1 MPTIPIRTL
10 GKIGVITDVN
20 AFDLP
25 PEAVSSARNVRF
37 SNGRITNSHVWREA
51 IASPTGGIPSFMF
64 TASSTGSDE
73 IMGYMARNGR
83 AYHIVNGA
91 ISEVT
96 PGTESPRPLIGYDTS
111 GFSLD
116 FLTDQSEV
124 RVPASS
130 DFVENLS
137 DATRTFCALQGVLY
151 INQEDRVPWYKT
163 SGNTV
168 YNILPN
174 WTSTNRCKVLRGY
187 KDFLVALNVTKSGAA
202 YPNMVKWSNIAQYDS
217 VPDSWDPADTTKSAG
232 ENTLAEIQTDILDG
246 MTLRNSFII
255 YATDQAWTMEYTQG
269 PDVFQFY
276 KLFGDRGIVN
286 TNCVAEV
293 DGLHFVLDDDDIYM
307 HDGVSPPKSIVDKRV
322 KSHIFRNM
330 DLTKAEKFFVYH
342 ERSASEVW
350 FCFNSKL
357 GNLKWLGSACTYC
370 NYAAVYNYSEDTWTF
385 HDLPNVSSMSSVG
398 WQITPT
404 YATTTLAYDTTG
416 SSYADLIPNNTNNSF
431 AASVAEGIIAT
442 TRITQVDSGLG
453 TALPFNA
460 ASELAV
466 VPFTERTGLDL
477 DELVP
482 ELRTYKNYRSIYPQ
496 TTVEDASAPFSFKF
510 GGVDMPSQNLEWD
523 TLQTFEPTTEY
534 KLDTRSRGRYLAW
547 YFEGANNNTYSLS
560 GFDLDFVA
568 VSRR

>member
-25 PEAVSSARNVRF
+25 PEALSSARNVRF
-37 SNGRITNSHVWREA
+37 SKGNITNAHVWREA
-51 IASPTGGIPSFMF
+51 IASPTGGSPVFTF
-64 TASSTGSDE
+64 TAERTNQPDYLGYVTSDGKVYHVLNGTADE
-73 IMGYMARNGR
+73 VSISGY
-83 AYHIVNGA
+83 
-91 ISEVT
+91 
-96 PGTESPRPLIGYDTS
+96 
-111 GFSLD
+111 
-116 FLTDQSEV
+116 
-124 RVPASS
+124 VPATSTAVRS
-130 DFVENLS
+130 F
-137 DATRTFCALQGVLY
+137 TTLQGVY
-151 INQEDRVPWYKT
+151 YSNQEDRVPWFYK
-163 SGNTV
+163 S
-168 YNILPN
+168 
-174 WTSTNRCKVLRGY
+174 TSTDYAVLTNWDTNHRCKVLRGF
-187 KDFLVALNVTKSGAA
+187 KDYLIALNVTKSAA
-202 YPNMVKWSNIAQYDS
+202 VYPNMVKWSNIALYDA

-232 ENTLAEIQTDILDG
+232 ENTIAEIQTDILDG
-246 MTLRNSFII
+246 MTLRNSFIV
-255 YATDQAWTMEYTQG
+255 YATDQAWVMEYSAG

-276 KLFGDRGIVN
+276 KLFGDRGIAS
-286 TNCVAEV
+286 TNCVTEV

-322 KSHIFRNM
+322 KTHIFRNM

-357 GNLKWLGSACTYC
+357 GNLKWLGADCTYC

-404 YATTTLAYDTTG
+404 YATTSLTYDTTG
-416 SSYADLIPNNTNNSF
+416 SSYADLIPNNTNNTF
-431 AASVAEGIIAT
+431 AASVAEGTIAT

-453 TALPFNA
+453 TALPFNSV
-460 ASELAV
+460 SELAV
-466 VPFTERTGLDL
+466 VPYTERTGLDL

-482 ELRTYKNYRSIYPQ
+482 ELRTYKNYRSVYPQ
-496 TTVEDASAPFSFKF
+496 VTVEDASAPFSFKF

>member
-1 MPTIPIRTL
+1 MTVVPIRSL

-25 PEAVSSARNVRF
+25 PEALSSARNVRF
-37 SNGRITNSHVWREA
+37 SKGNITNAHVWREA
-51 IASPTGGIPSFMF
+51 IASPTGGSPVFTF
-64 TASSTGSDE
+64 TAERTNQPDYLGYVTSDGKVYHVLNGTADEVSISGYVPSTST
-73 IMGYMARNGR
+73 A
-83 AYHIVNGA
+83 V
-91 ISEVT
+91 
-96 PGTESPRPLIGYDTS
+96 
-111 GFSLD
+111 
-116 FLTDQSEV
+116 
-124 RVPASS
+124 
-130 DFVENLS
+130 
-137 DATRTFCALQGVLY
+137 RTFTTLQGVY
-151 INQEDRVPWYKT
+151 YSNQEDRVPWFYK
-163 SGNTV
+163 S
-168 YNILPN
+168 
-174 WTSTNRCKVLRGY
+174 TSTDYAVLTNWDTNHRCKVLRGF
-187 KDFLVALNVTKSGAA
+187 KDYLVALNVTKSAVV
-202 YPNMVKWSNIAQYDS
+202 YPNMVKWSNIALYDA

-232 ENTLAEIQTDILDG
+232 ENTIAEIQTDILDG
-246 MTLRNSFII
+246 MTLRNSFIV
-255 YATDQAWTMEYTQG
+255 YATDQAWVMEYSAG

-276 KLFGDRGIVN
+276 KLFGDRGIAS
-286 TNCVAEV
+286 TNCVTEV

-322 KSHIFRNM
+322 KTHIFRNM

-404 YATTTLAYDTTG
+404 YATTSLTYATAG
-416 SSYADLIPNNTNNSF
+416 SSYSDLIPNNTNNTF
-431 AASVAEGIIAT
+431 AASVAEGTIAT

-453 TALPFNA
+453 TSLPFNA

-466 VPFTERTGLDL
+466 VPYTERTGLDL

-482 ELRTYKNYRSIYPQ
+482 ELKSYKNYRAVYPQ
-496 TTVEDASAPFSFKF
+496 VTVEDATAPFSFKF
-510 GGVDMPSQNLEWD
+510 GGVDMPAQDLEWD

-560 GFDLDFVA
+560 GFDLDFVSA
-568 VSRR
+568 SRR

>member
-1 MPTIPIRTL
+1 MTVVPIRTL

-25 PEAVSSARNVRF
+25 PEALSSARNVRF
-37 SNGRITNSHVWREA
+37 SKGNITNAHVWREA
-51 IASPTGGIPSFMF
+51 IASPTGGSPVFTF
-64 TASSTGSDE
+64 TAERTNQPDYLGYVTTDGKVYHVLNGTADEVSISGYSPSTSTA
-73 IMGYMARNGR
+73 AR
-83 AYHIVNGA
+83 
-91 ISEVT
+91 SFT
-96 PGTESPRPLIGYDTS
+96 T
-111 GFSLD
+111 
-116 FLTDQSEV
+116 
-124 RVPASS
+124 
-130 DFVENLS
+130 
-137 DATRTFCALQGVLY
+137 LQGVY
-151 INQEDRVPWYKT
+151 YSNQEDRVPWFYK
-163 SGNTV
+163 S
-168 YNILPN
+168 
-174 WTSTNRCKVLRGY
+174 TSTDYAVLTNWDTNHRCKVLRGF
-187 KDFLVALNVTKSGAA
+187 KDYLIALNVTKSSVS
-202 YPNMVKWSNIAQYDS
+202 YPNMVKWSNIALYDA

-232 ENTLAEIQTDILDG
+232 ENTIAEIQTDILDG

-255 YATDQAWTMEYTQG
+255 YATDQAWGMEYTAG

-276 KLFGDRGIVN
+276 KLFGDRGIVS
-286 TNCVAEV
+286 TNCVTEV

-322 KSHIFRNM
+322 KTHIFRNM

-404 YATTTLAYDTTG
+404 YATTSLTYATTG
-416 SSYADLIPNNTNNSF
+416 SSYADLIPNNTNNTF
-431 AASVAEGIIAT
+431 AASVAESTIAT

-453 TALPFNA
+453 TSLPFSA
-460 ASELAV
+460 ASELSV
-466 VPFTERTGLDL
+466 VPYTERIGLDL

-482 ELRTYKNYRSIYPQ
+482 ELRTYKNYRAVYPQ
-496 TTVEDASAPFSFKF
+496 VTVEDTSSPFSFKF
-510 GGVDMPSQNLEWD
+510 GGVDMPAQVLEWD
-523 TLQTFEPTTEY
+523 ALQTFEPTTEY

>member
-1 MPTIPIRTL
+1 MTVVPIRSL

-25 PEAVSSARNVRF
+25 PEALSSARNVRF
-37 SNGRITNSHVWREA
+37 SKGNISNAHVWREA
-51 IASPTGGIPSFMF
+51 IASPTGGSPVFTF
-64 TASSTGSDE
+64 TAERTNQPDYLGYVTTDGKVYHVLNGTADEVSISGYSPSTST
-73 IMGYMARNGR
+73 A
-83 AYHIVNGA
+83 
-91 ISEVT
+91 
-96 PGTESPRPLIGYDTS
+96 
-111 GFSLD
+111 
-116 FLTDQSEV
+116 V
-124 RVPASS
+124 RS
-130 DFVENLS
+130 F
-137 DATRTFCALQGVLY
+137 TTLQGVY
-151 INQEDRVPWYKT
+151 YSNQEDRVPWFYK
-163 SGNTV
+163 S
-168 YNILPN
+168 
-174 WTSTNRCKVLRGY
+174 TSTDYAVLTNWDTNHRCKVLRGF
-187 KDFLVALNVTKSGAA
+187 KDYLIALNVTKSALS
-202 YPNMVKWSNIAQYDS
+202 YPNMVKWSNIALYDA

-232 ENTLAEIQTDILDG
+232 ENTIAEIQTDILDG

-255 YATDQAWTMEYTQG
+255 YATDQAWVMEYTAG

-276 KLFGDRGIVN
+276 KLFGDRGIAS
-286 TNCVAEV
+286 TNCVTEV

-322 KSHIFRNM
+322 KNHIFRNM

-342 ERSASEVW
+342 ERSSSEVW

-404 YATTTLAYDTTG
+404 YATTSLTYATTG
-416 SSYADLIPNNTNNSF
+416 SSYADLIPNNTNNTF
-431 AASVAEGIIAT
+431 AASVAEGTIAT

-453 TALPFNA
+453 TSLPFSA

-466 VPFTERTGLDL
+466 VPYTERIGLDL

-482 ELRTYKNYRSIYPQ
+482 ELRTYKNYRAVYPQ
-496 TTVEDASAPFSFKF
+496 VTVEDTSAPFSFKF
-510 GGVDMPSQNLEWD
+510 GGVDMPAQDLEWD

-560 GFDLDFVA
+560 GFDLDFVSA
-568 VSRR
+568 SRR

>member
-1 MPTIPIRTL
+1 MTVVPIRSL

-25 PEAVSSARNVRF
+25 PEALSSARNVRF
-37 SNGRITNSHVWREA
+37 SKGNITNAHVWREA
-51 IASPTGGIPSFMF
+51 IASPTGGSPVFTF
-64 TASSTGSDE
+64 TAERTNQPDYLGYVTTDGKVYHVLNGTADE
-73 IMGYMARNGR
+73 VSISGY
-83 AYHIVNGA
+83 
-91 ISEVT
+91 
-96 PGTESPRPLIGYDTS
+96 
-111 GFSLD
+111 
-116 FLTDQSEV
+116 
-124 RVPASS
+124 VPATSTA
-130 DFVENLS
+130 V
-137 DATRTFCALQGVLY
+137 RTFTTLQGVY
-151 INQEDRVPWYKT
+151 YSNQEDRVPWFYK
-163 SGNTV
+163 S
-168 YNILPN
+168 
-174 WTSTNRCKVLRGY
+174 TSTDYAVLTNWDTNHRCKVLRGF
-187 KDFLVALNVTKSGAA
+187 KDYLIALNVTKSAVV
-202 YPNMVKWSNIAQYDS
+202 YPNMVKWSNIALYDA

-232 ENTLAEIQTDILDG
+232 ENTIAEIQTDILDG
-246 MTLRNSFII
+246 MTLRNSFIV
-255 YATDQAWTMEYTQG
+255 YATDQAWVMEYSAG

-276 KLFGDRGIVN
+276 KLFGDRGIAS
-286 TNCVAEV
+286 TNCVTEV

-322 KSHIFRNM
+322 KNHIFRNM

-404 YATTTLAYDTTG
+404 YATTSLTYDTAG
-416 SSYADLIPNNTNNSF
+416 SSYADLIPNNTNNTF
-431 AASVAEGIIAT
+431 AASVAEGTIAT

-453 TALPFNA
+453 TSLPFSA

-466 VPFTERTGLDL
+466 VPYTERTGLDL

-482 ELRTYKNYRSIYPQ
+482 ELKSYKNYRAVYPQ
-496 TTVEDASAPFSFKF
+496 VTVEDASAPFSFKF
-510 GGVDMPSQNLEWD
+510 GGVDMPAQELEWD

-560 GFDLDFVA
+560 GFDLDFVSA
-568 VSRR
+568 SRR

>member
-1 MPTIPIRTL
+1 MTVIPIRSL

-25 PEAVSSARNVRF
+25 PEALSSARNVRF
-37 SNGRITNSHVWREA
+37 SKGNITNSHVWREA
-51 IASPTGGIPSFMF
+51 IASPSGGTPVFTFNAERTNQPDYLGYVTSDGKVYHVLNGTADEVSISGYVPSTS
-64 TASSTGSDE
+64 TA
-73 IMGYMARNGR
+73 
-83 AYHIVNGA
+83 V
-91 ISEVT
+91 
-96 PGTESPRPLIGYDTS
+96 
-111 GFSLD
+111 
-116 FLTDQSEV
+116 
-124 RVPASS
+124 
-130 DFVENLS
+130 
-137 DATRTFCALQGVLY
+137 RTFTTLQGVY
-151 INQEDRVPWYKT
+151 YSNQEDRVPWFYK
-163 SGNTV
+163 S
-168 YNILPN
+168 
-174 WTSTNRCKVLRGY
+174 TSTDYAVLTNWDTNHRCKVLRGY
-187 KDFLVALNVTKSGAA
+187 KDFLVALNVTKSAVI
-202 YPNMVKWSNIAQYDS
+202 YPNMVKWSNIALYDN
-217 VPDSWDPADTTKSAG
+217 VPDSWDPADLTKSAG
-232 ENTLAEIQTDILDG
+232 ENTIAEIQTDIMDG

-255 YATDQAWTMEYTQG
+255 YATDQAWTMEYTAG

-276 KLFGDRGIVN
+276 KLFGDRGVVS
-286 TNCVAEV
+286 TNCVTEV

-322 KSHIFRNM
+322 KTHIFRNM

-357 GNLKWLGSACTYC
+357 SDLKWLGADCTYC

-404 YATTTLAYDTTG
+404 YATSTTLTYDGTG
-416 SSYADLIPNNTNNSF
+416 SSYADLLPNNTNNTF
-431 AASVAEGIIAT
+431 AASLAEGTIAT

-453 TALPFNA
+453 TTLPFSP

-466 VPFTERTGLDL
+466 IPYTQRVGLDL

-482 ELRTYKNYRSIYPQ
+482 ELRTYKNYRAVYPQ
-496 TTVEDASAPFSFKF
+496 VTVEDTSAPFSFKF
-510 GGVDMPSQNLEWD
+510 GGVDMPSQDLEWD

-547 YFEGANNNTYSLS
+547 YFEGANNNSYSLS

>member
-25 PEAVSSARNVRF
+25 PEALSSARNVRF
-37 SNGRITNSHVWREA
+37 SKGNITNAHVWREA
-51 IASPTGGIPSFMF
+51 IASPTGGSPVFTF
-64 TASSTGSDE
+64 TAERTNQPDYLGYVTSDGKVYHVLNGTADE
-73 IMGYMARNGR
+73 VSISGY
-83 AYHIVNGA
+83 
-91 ISEVT
+91 
-96 PGTESPRPLIGYDTS
+96 
-111 GFSLD
+111 
-116 FLTDQSEV
+116 
-124 RVPASS
+124 VPATSTAVRS
-130 DFVENLS
+130 F
-137 DATRTFCALQGVLY
+137 TTLQGVY
-151 INQEDRVPWYKT
+151 YSNQEDRVPWFYK
-163 SGNTV
+163 S
-168 YNILPN
+168 
-174 WTSTNRCKVLRGY
+174 TSTDYAVLTNWDTNHRCKVLRGF
-187 KDFLVALNVTKSGAA
+187 KDYLIALNVTKSAA
-202 YPNMVKWSNIAQYDS
+202 VYPNMVKWSNIALYDA

-232 ENTLAEIQTDILDG
+232 ENTIAEIQTDILDG
-246 MTLRNSFII
+246 MTLRNSFIV
-255 YATDQAWTMEYTQG
+255 YATDQAWVMEYSAG

-276 KLFGDRGIVN
+276 KLFGDRGIAS
-286 TNCVAEV
+286 TNCVTEV

-322 KSHIFRNM
+322 KNHIFRNM

-350 FCFNSKL
+350 FCFNSNM

-404 YATTTLAYDTTG
+404 YATTSLTYDTTG
-416 SSYADLIPNNTNNSF
+416 SSYADLIPNNTNNTF
-431 AASVAEGIIAT
+431 AASVAEGTIAT

-453 TALPFNA
+453 TALPFNSV
-460 ASELAV
+460 SELAV
-466 VPFTERTGLDL
+466 VPYTERTGLDL

-482 ELRTYKNYRSIYPQ
+482 ELRTYKNYRSVYPQ
-496 TTVEDASAPFSFKF
+496 VTVEDASAPFSFKF

>member
-1 MPTIPIRTL
+1 MTVVPIRSL

-25 PEAVSSARNVRF
+25 PEALSSARNVRF
-37 SNGRITNSHVWREA
+37 SKGNITNAHVWREA
-51 IASPTGGIPSFMF
+51 IASPTGGSPVFTF
-64 TASSTGSDE
+64 TAERTNQPDYLGYVTSDGKVYHVLNGTADE
-73 IMGYMARNGR
+73 VSISGY
-83 AYHIVNGA
+83 
-91 ISEVT
+91 
-96 PGTESPRPLIGYDTS
+96 
-111 GFSLD
+111 
-116 FLTDQSEV
+116 
-124 RVPASS
+124 VPATSTAVRS
-130 DFVENLS
+130 F
-137 DATRTFCALQGVLY
+137 TTLQGVY
-151 INQEDRVPWYKT
+151 YSNQEDRVPWFYK
-163 SGNTV
+163 S
-168 YNILPN
+168 
-174 WTSTNRCKVLRGY
+174 TSTDYAVLTNWDTNHRCKVLRGF
-187 KDFLVALNVTKSGAA
+187 KDYLIALNVTKSAVV
-202 YPNMVKWSNIAQYDS
+202 YPNMVKWSNIALYDA

-232 ENTLAEIQTDILDG
+232 ENTIAEIQTDILDG
-246 MTLRNSFII
+246 MTLRNSFIV
-255 YATDQAWTMEYTQG
+255 YATDQAWVMEYSAG

-276 KLFGDRGIVN
+276 KLFGDRGIAS
-286 TNCVAEV
+286 TNCVTEV

-322 KSHIFRNM
+322 KNHIFRNM

-404 YATTTLAYDTTG
+404 YATTSLTYDTAG
-416 SSYADLIPNNTNNSF
+416 SSYADLIPNNTNNTF
-431 AASVAEGIIAT
+431 AASVAEGTIAT

-453 TALPFNA
+453 TSLPFSA

-466 VPFTERTGLDL
+466 VPYTERTGLDL

-482 ELRTYKNYRSIYPQ
+482 ELKSYKNYRAVYPQ
-496 TTVEDASAPFSFKF
+496 VTVEDASAPFSFKF
-510 GGVDMPSQNLEWD
+510 GGVDMPAQELEWD

-560 GFDLDFVA
+560 GFDLDFVSA
-568 VSRR
+568 SRR